1 VGPDC
6 SGPIESLSNENF
18 FTPSCKRSYRGA
30 WRSILRETRF
40 LLMEQIPATRESAQ
54 RLGLVTIE
62 RMIGALVWAVE
73 NQSQGVRILGVPDI
87 TEKRGG

>member
-1 VGPDC
+1 
-6 SGPIESLSNENF
+6 
-18 FTPSCKRSYRGA
+18 
-30 WRSILRETRF
+30 
-40 LLMEQIPATRESAQ
+40 MEQIPATRESAQ